1 MKKGLTKRIIVLIVS
16 FSILLCVI
24 IGSISVMISSISM
37 VNTAEETLQQTASL
51 TAERIQ
57 TLVDN
62 RIQVLS
68 EISNR
73 SEVQTMNFQ
82 MQ

>member
-1 MKKGLTKRIIVLIVS
+1 
-16 FSILLCVI
+16 
-24 IGSISVMISSISM
+24 MISSISM